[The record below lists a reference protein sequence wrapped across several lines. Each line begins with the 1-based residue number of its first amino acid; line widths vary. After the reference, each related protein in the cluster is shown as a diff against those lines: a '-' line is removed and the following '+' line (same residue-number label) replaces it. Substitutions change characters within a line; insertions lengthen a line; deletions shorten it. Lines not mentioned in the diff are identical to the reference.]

1 MGSCSFLKNKYW
13 VLRHGK
19 SIPNDKGIIVSS
31 MVLLYIHEN
40 GVLEE
45 YKLAPEGINQ
55 ARLAG
60 QMFLQELKQDQLSIK
75 DVRICYSPF
84 SRTRHTA
91 EMVASVLDL
100 PFEGP
105 QCKVVKDLHER
116 YFGPSYELMSH
127 DKYADVW
134 ALDEKDPFEPP
145 EGGESVAD
153 VVSRLA
159 NALLTIETE
168 FQGCAVLVVSHGD
181 PLQILQTMLNAAKD
195 DEGWDSNDLTSRI
208 QAVKVPSVISQHR
221 KFALLT
227 GELRAVI

>member
-1 MGSCSFLKNKYW
+1 MGGGSFLQNKYW

-19 SIPNDKGIIVSS
+19 SIPNEKGIIVSS
-31 MVLLYIHEN
+31 MDN
-40 GVLEE
+40 GVLDE
-45 YKLAPEGINQ
+45 YKLASEGINQ
-55 ARLAG
+55 AQLAG
-60 QMFLQELKQDQLSIK
+60 EMFVKELKENDLSIK

-91 EMVASVLDL
+91 EVVASILGL

-105 QCKVVKDLHER
+105 QCKAVKDLHER
-116 YFGPSYELMSH
+116 YFGPSFELMSH
-127 DKYADVW
+127 DKYADIW
-134 ALDEKDPFEPP
+134 ALDEKDPFERT

-181 PLQILQTMLNAAKD
+181 PLQILQTILNAAKD
-195 DEGWDSNDLTSRI
+195 DEGSNSNDLTSRI
-208 QAVKVPSVISQHR
+208 QAVKVPSIISQHR

-227 GELRAVI
+227 GELRAVM

>member
-1 MGSCSFLKNKYW
+1 MGSSFLKNKYW

-31 MVLLYIHEN
+31 MEN
-40 GVLEE
+40 GLLEE

-60 QMFLQELKQDQLSIK
+60 HMLLEEIKQNQLSIK

-100 PFEGP
+100 PFEWP

-116 YFGPSYELMSH
+116 YFGPSFELMSH
-127 DKYADVW
+127 DKYGDIW

-153 VVSRLA
+153 VVSRLT
-159 NALLTIETE
+159 NALVTIENE

-181 PLQILQTMLNAAKD
+181 PLQILQTILNAAKND
-195 DEGWDSNDLTSRI
+195 KASDSNDLTSRI

-221 KFALLT
+221 KFALFT
-227 GELRAVI
+227 GELRGVI

>member
-1 MGSCSFLKNKYW
+1 MGSRSFLKNKYW

-31 MVLLYIHEN
+31 MEN
-40 GVLEE
+40 GILEE

-60 QMFLQELKQDQLSIK
+60 HMFLEELKQNQLSIK

-116 YFGPSYELMSH
+116 YFGPSFELKSH
-127 DKYADVW
+127 DKYADIW
-134 ALDEKDPFEPP
+134 ALDEKDPFVPP

-181 PLQILQTMLNAAKD
+181 PLQILQTILNAAKD
-195 DEGWDSNDLTSRI
+195 DKGSDSNDLTTRI

-221 KFALLT
+221 KFALST
-227 GELRAVI
+227 GEIRVVI